1 MTDRLS
7 RTASGHDDAE
17 PIATCGSSPPLP
29 KVSGPGRLRASSG
42 QPGPLRCAVPLNMLT
57 WAVGGDVRPFVPSD
71 LAKCEQPA
79 RLPAWA
85 RVSGQTYER

>member
-1 MTDRLS
+1 MTR
-7 RTASGHDDAE
+7 
-17 PIATCGSSPPLP
+17 SPSLLAAAAPLP
-29 KVSGPGRLRASSG
+29 KVSGPRRLRAKQWSA
-42 QPGPLRCAVPLNMLT
+42 GPLRCAVPLNMLT

-85 RVSGQTYER
+85 RVSGQTHVR

>member
-1 MTDRLS
+1 MTR
-7 RTASGHDDAE
+7 
-17 PIATCGSSPPLP
+17 SPSLLAAAAPLM
-29 KVSGPGRLRASSG
+29 KVSGPARLGASSG
-42 QPGPLRCAVPLNMLT
+42 QPDPLRCAVPLNMLT

-71 LAKCEQPA
+71 LAKCEHA